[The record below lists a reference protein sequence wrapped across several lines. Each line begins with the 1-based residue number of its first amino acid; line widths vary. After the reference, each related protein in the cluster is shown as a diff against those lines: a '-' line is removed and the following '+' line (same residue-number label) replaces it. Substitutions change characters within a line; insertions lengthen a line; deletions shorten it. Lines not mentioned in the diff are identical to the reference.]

1 MWMCL
6 NSKHPIIKLFV
17 SVYEFFFSELVLSD
31 HVFSSQDAKFLL
43 KGRYYYLSK
52 LWKYRYTAK
61 SGWRTTKGILQD
73 LLIEIRLCSGSYCT
87 QYYFVNCCFW
97 SSAEFQDLLRKFLS
111 SNIGAQSQLVDPF
124 GCAQDHIKHSLF
136 LKILTWIAEEFFAV
150 SFQDLMWWSKSHQ
163 SEVFP
168 LNLQT
173 ACIVQDHSITSLKSK
188 NLVIEN
194 LQDFWQIYFN
204 TCLREF

>member
-1 MWMCL
+1 MK
-6 NSKHPIIKLFV
+6 NSKGNTPRPSDWNRTVFRIILHTVLLCKL
-17 SVYEFFFSELVLSD
+17 L
-31 HVFSSQDAKFLL
+31 FL
-43 KGRYYYLSK
+43 K
-52 LWKYRYTAK
+52 LCRIP
-61 SGWRTTKGILQD
+61 RPF
-73 LLIEIRLCSGSYCT
+73 EE
-87 QYYFVNCCFW
+87 V
-97 SSAEFQDLLRKFLS
+97 LS

-136 LKILTWIAEEFFAV
+136 LKFLTWIAEEFFAV
-150 SFQDLMWWSKSHQ
+150 SFQDPMWWSKSHQ